1 LEKRKLRNT
10 FCVIQNVSSMMKLDV
25 KYFIVLFW
33 IASAFTVKSQSGVRL
48 SPSTFD
54 FGNIAQWKNDTA
66 IFNLENTGTSVFKFL
81 PIAYNEQLRVIL
93 PKGNISPGNIVPV
106 KVLYYTQDRGYF
118 KQSIPIYISSANEPI
133 QLVIKGK
140 IIDFHPDAMLNCP
153 TLSDDK
159 PVKKYSEPFEI
170 QVVDAI
176 SGKGLS
182 GFDLI
187 IKNTTEQQLIE
198 TSSKDRV
205 YFDGL
210 KDGKY
215 AVTVNLSGYETGQQ
229 EVIVTRLTRKFIIK
243 LMPDEELTVK
253 TNPGNNTKE
262 DEPIVIEPPAE
273 DNSENLDIE
282 KLREKFNERFKGKK
296 IIEKDVIL
304 VKEKDKDSLT
314 VDTGNVN
321 IEEIP
326 DFTSSG
332 TLNTNKFVN
341 NNIIFL
347 VDVSGSMDKPEKL
360 PYLKR
365 SVSEMVKILRQEDLV
380 SIVTYAGKTNV
391 LVDGVTGNNKVE
403 LDQAVNGL
411 VAKGQSYG
419 TEALYL
425 AYDRAKMNFIPG
437 GNNQVIL
444 VSDGLFNSTDFS
456 PKALYK
462 LARQKARDEG
472 IITSCIGFGK
482 NEDALEF
489 LKTLSTN
496 GLGNFIQIKSEEDAN
511 TVLVREIMQNSKKQ

>member
-1 LEKRKLRNT
+1 MVMSLKYILFCLGILFT
-10 FCVIQNVSSMMKLDV
+10 FALK
-25 KYFIVLFW
+25 
-33 IASAFTVKSQSGVRL
+33 AQSGVSL
-48 SPSTFD
+48 TPATFD
-54 FGNIAQWKNDTA
+54 YGTIAQWKNDTA
-66 IFNLENTGTSVFKFL
+66 IFSLENTGSSTFKFL
-81 PIAYNEQLRVIL
+81 PIAYSEQVRVIL
-93 PKGNISPGNIVPV
+93 PKGNISPGNIVSV

-118 KQSIPIYISSANEPI
+118 KQNIPVYISTANEPI

-140 IIDFHPDAMLNCP
+140 IIDFHQDAMLNCP

-159 PVKKYSEPFEI
+159 PIKKYTEPFEI

-187 IKNTTEQQLIE
+187 IKNTTEQQLVE
-198 TSSKDRV
+198 TSSKDHV

-229 EVIVTRLTRKFIIK
+229 EIIVTRLTRKFIIK
-243 LMPDEELTVK
+243 LMPDEELIVK
-253 TNPGNNTKE
+253 TNPGSNSKE
-262 DEPIVIEPPAE
+262 DEPIVIEPPVE
-273 DNSENLDIE
+273 DKSENMDIE
-282 KLREKFNERFKGKK
+282 KLREKFNERFKGKR

-304 VKEKDKDSLT
+304 VKDKNKDSLSI
-314 VDTGNVN
+314 DTSSLKV
-321 IEEIP
+321 EEIP
-326 DFTSSG
+326 DFTPSG
-332 TLNTNKFVN
+332 TLNTVKFAN

-403 LDQAVNGL
+403 LNQAVDGL
-411 VAKGQSYG
+411 AAKGQSYG

-425 AYDRAKMNFIPG
+425 AYDRAKMNYIPG

-462 LARQKARDEG
+462 LARLKARDEG

-482 NEDALEF
+482 NEEALEF

-511 TVLVREIMQNSKKQ
+511 TVLVREIMQNSKK

>member
-1 LEKRKLRNT
+1 MSP
-10 FCVIQNVSSMMKLDV
+10 CVYFAMKLDLR
-25 KYFIVLFW
+25 YRIILLGLMSFF
-33 IASAFTVKSQSGVRL
+33 SSFSQSGIKLTPV
-48 SPSTFD
+48 TFD
-54 FGNIAQWKNDTA
+54 YGTIAKWKNDTA
-66 IFNLENTGTSVFKFL
+66 IFTIENTGTSTFKFL

-93 PKGNISPGNIVPV
+93 PKGNILPGNNVQV
-106 KVLYYTQDRGYF
+106 QVLYYTQDRGYF
-118 KQSIPIYISSANEPI
+118 KQVIPIYISSANEAVE
-133 QLVIKGK
+133 LVIKGK

-153 TLSDDK
+153 SLSDDA
-159 PVKKYSEPFEI
+159 PPKKYSEPFEV
-170 QVVDAI
+170 QVIDGI
-176 SGKGLS
+176 SGIGLT
-182 GFDLI
+182 GYDLI
-187 IKNTTEQQLIE
+187 IKNATEQQLIE
-198 TSSKDRV
+198 SSSKDRV

-215 AVTVNLSGYETGQQ
+215 LVTVNLSGYETGQQ
-229 EVIVTRLTRKFIIK
+229 EIMVTRLTRKFVVK

-253 TNPGNNTKE
+253 TNPVGTNKE
-262 DEPIVIEPPAE
+262 EEPLQIEPPKD

-282 KLREKFNERFKGKK
+282 KLREKFNERFKGKR

-304 VKEKDKDSLT
+304 VKEKQKDSLSIDT
-314 VDTGNVN
+314 VGTRVED
-321 IEEIP
+321 IP
-326 DFTSSG
+326 DFTETG
-332 TLNTNKFVN
+332 TLNTQKFAN

-347 VDVSGSMDKPEKL
+347 VDVSGSMEKPEKL
-360 PYLKR
+360 PYLKKA
-365 SVSEMVKILRQEDLV
+365 VTEMVKVLRQEDLV

-391 LVDGVTGNNKVE
+391 LVDGLPGNNKTE
-403 LDQAVNGL
+403 LYNAVDGL
-411 VAKGQSYG
+411 AAKGQSYG

-462 LARQKARDEG
+462 LARIKAKDEG

-489 LKTLSTN
+489 LKTLSNN

-511 TVLVREIMQNSKKQ
+511 LVLIQEIMKNSKRE